1 MHGSA
6 TARHGAPVRG
16 VPWRRSCRQSTGRP
30 YPFFFFSV
38 RISFQLI
45 FFKQVL
51 GYAPP
56 IREAACAICLEE
68 FRERSLCVRFSFPS
82 LFDFLDWTVFIT
94 GSDKVWTRVPQSLH
108 QPLVDAA
115 RKLPCLSVRLCC
127 AVLLI
132 SGFCPAS
139 LNLVFLQ
146 GVGSCSD
153 EMLAWWGACL
163 NFHTCRVFDVAVFN
177 ACHCRR

>member
-1 MHGSA
+1 M
-6 TARHGAPVRG
+6 PVRG
-16 VPWRRSCRQSTGRP
+16 RLRSRAGCTVATAPPSAGFRGGGLAGRARGAGTL
-30 YPFFFFSV
+30 FFS
-38 RISFQLI
+38 SLCGFPFKHI

-56 IREAACAICLEE
+56 IREAACAISLEE
-68 FRERSLCVRFSFPS
+68 FRGRSLCVRFSFPS

-94 GSDKVWTRVPQSLH
+94 GSDKVWTRVPHSLH

-132 SGFCPAS
+132 SGFCSAS
-139 LNLVFLQ
+139 LNL
-146 GVGSCSD
+146 
-153 EMLAWWGACL
+153 AR
-163 NFHTCRVFDVAVFN
+163 CRQL
-177 ACHCRR
+177 R